1 MFLRYDDELRSMAH
15 TDKVIVMNLKRIIGT
30 GAIAGALGFSAIGL
44 AGGAS
49 AAPAPAPGPGVVQ
62 HAQLVHWGGGG
73 RGPGWGGRGFGGRG
87 WGGPGFRPGWGG
99 PGPIGWGGP
108 PPCLIG
114 LCI

>member
-1 MFLRYDDELRSMAH
+1 M
-15 TDKVIVMNLKRIIGT
+15 TLKKMISA
-30 GAIAGALGFSAIGL
+30 GAIAGAMSLSAIGL
-44 AGGAS
+44 AGAAN
-49 AAPAPAPGPGVVQ
+49 AAPTPQPAPSTVQ

-73 RGPGWGGRGFGGRG
+73 RGPGWGGRGFGGPG
-87 WGGPGFRPGWGG
+87 WGGRGFRPGFGG

>member
-1 MFLRYDDELRSMAH
+1 M
-15 TDKVIVMNLKRIIGT
+15 TLKKMIST
-30 GAIAGALGFSAIGL
+30 GAIAGALSLSTIGL
-44 AGGAS
+44 AGAAN
-49 AAPAPAPGPGVVQ
+49 AAPTPQPAPSTVQ
-62 HAQLVHWGGGG
+62 HAQLVHWGGG

-99 PGPIGWGGP
+99 PGSIGWGGP

>member
-1 MFLRYDDELRSMAH
+1 M
-15 TDKVIVMNLKRIIGT
+15 TLKKMISA
-30 GAIAGALGFSAIGL
+30 GAIAGAMSLAAIGL
-44 AGGAS
+44 AGAAN
-49 AAPAPAPGPGVVQ
+49 AAPAPQPAPGTVQ

-108 PPCLIG
+108 PVPPCLIG

>member
-1 MFLRYDDELRSMAH
+1 MFWGYDDELRSMAH
-15 TDKVIVMNLKRIIGT
+15 TEKVIVMNLKRIIGT

-44 AGGAS
+44 AGAAS
-49 AAPAPAPGPGVVQ
+49 AAPAQTPAPGPAVVQ

-73 RGPGWGGRGFGGRG
+73 RGPGWGGRG

-99 PGPIGWGGP
+99 PGPVGWGRP
-108 PPCLIG
+108 PLPPCLIG